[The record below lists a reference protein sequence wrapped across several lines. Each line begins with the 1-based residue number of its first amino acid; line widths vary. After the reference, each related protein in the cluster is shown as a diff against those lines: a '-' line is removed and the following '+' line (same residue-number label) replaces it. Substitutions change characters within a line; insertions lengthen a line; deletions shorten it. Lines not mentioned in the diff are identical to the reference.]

1 MTPVVS
7 LTCMGWQMIV
17 RGVVSPSPWS
27 SYCRLSNTP
36 SPHVRE
42 LDDTVFKMEYELQR
56 KERKG
61 LTALAR
67 SHQLFTVLF
76 MLKLNRSMGISTKD
90 CLVTWC
96 LGT

>member
-1 MTPVVS
+1 MTPMVS

-36 SPHVRE
+36 SPNVRE
-42 LDDTVFKMEYELQR
+42 LGDTVFKMEYELQR
-56 KERKG
+56 KERRG

-67 SHQLFTVLF
+67 S
-76 MLKLNRSMGISTKD
+76 MGISTKH